1 MTYRRILIVV
11 AASRFMRWHERL
23 RDSLAQ
29 RWPQAEI
36 AFRFDPRA
44 DDRPASQ
51 KQLLALERMLLRR
64 NKPTLCDHLQASPQ
78 SAAPTSGADVAIDL
92 VGDASPSC
100 AHRVIRPLYD
110 GQKTDQ
116 GAVAAILS
124 GAAPTLAVED
134 AATGAL
140 LVEGLPSFE
149 AADGLTGALEAVY
162 SRIGA
167 LLEMALATPSRH
179 AETATSRSERRPRT
193 PAAFAMCNFA
203 HECARWLYH
212 LCCHSP
218 HWRIGWRFVDGPGVI
233 ESGALSGNKWRAL
246 PDEINSFAADPFP
259 IEWRGQRGVFYER
272 LDYSRGVGDIFFQP
286 FDANGPAGAPVA
298 ALSESWHLS
307 YPFLIEEDGALYM
320 VPEASAS
327 GAITLY
333 RCVEFPAKWEPV
345 ATLVE
350 KVEAADATIFRHAG
364 RYWMTSVVRDGY
376 GGYSDT
382 LAIHH
387 APSLFGPWEAH
398 ELSPVLVDSR
408 TARPAGAVVA
418 HNGALYRP
426 VQDCARG
433 YGKEMG
439 IMRIDALDPKTF
451 RQTLVAHLGPGRLWP
466 GNRLHTLNRFG
477 RLEVID
483 GAILTPKFA
492 PLRRALH
499 NAIDSRALNARD
511 ERVTT
516 LPAGAAAPQAK

>member
-1 MTYRRILIVV
+1 MTYRRILIIV

-23 RDSLAQ
+23 RDSLAK

-36 AFRFDPRA
+36 AFRFDPRE

-51 KQLLALERMLLRR
+51 TQLFALERLLLRH
-64 NKPTLCDHLQASPQ
+64 NKATLCDHLHATPQ
-78 SAAPTSGADVAIDL
+78 SASAATGADIGIDL
-92 VGDASPSC
+92 IGDAPSSC
-100 AHRVIRPLYD
+100 AARVLRPLYD
-110 GQKTDQ
+110 GQATDQ

-134 AATGAL
+134 AATGAI

-149 AADGLTGALEAVY
+149 AADGLIGGLEAVY
-162 SRIGA
+162 SRICV
-167 LLEMALATPSRH
+167 LIEKALATPDN
-179 AETATSRSERRPRT
+179 AVARSPSHSARRPRA
-193 PAAFAMCNFA
+193 PAAFAMRNLA

-233 ESGALSGNKWRAL
+233 ESGKLSGSRWRAL
-246 PDEINSFAADPFP
+246 ADEATSFAADPFP
-259 IEWRGQRGVFYER
+259 IEWRGQQGVFYER
-272 LDYSRGVGDIFFQP
+272 LDYRRGVGDIFFQR
-286 FDANGPAGAPVA
+286 FDDNGPAGAPVE
-298 ALSESWHLS
+298 ALSEPWHLS
-307 YPFLIEEDGALYM
+307 YPFLIEEDDALYM
-320 VPEASAS
+320 IPEASAS

-350 KVEAADATIFRHAG
+350 GVEAADATIFRHGG

-408 TARPAGAVVA
+408 FARPAGAVVS
-418 HNGALYRP
+418 HNGALLRP
-426 VQDCARG
+426 VQDCSSG
-433 YGKEMG
+433 YGKKLA
-439 IMRIDALDPKTF
+439 IMRIDALDPHSF
-451 RQTLVAHLGPGRLWP
+451 RQTLVAHLGPGRDWP
-466 GNRLHTLNRFG
+466 GNRLHTLNRYG

-483 GAILTPKFA
+483 GAILTPKNL

-499 NAIDSRALNARD
+499 GAIDGRGLDA
-511 ERVTT
+511 
-516 LPAGAAAPQAK
+516 